1 MCSIKIGLLRVD
13 EDQSKL
19 PADLIAAYKSTL
31 FQVYCGDEV
40 ITLKVGE
47 KGENLRGLFEKH
59 SVNFACYITA
69 YNPYGRMLS
78 KQENEARNERLKTE
92 LVSRYPIYEGV
103 GLDPNGEWEGEASF
117 LALGITR
124 NIAEVLATGFEQ
136 NAVVIVDSDL
146 NVSLLF
152 TK

>member
-1 MCSIKIGLLRVD
+1 
-13 EDQSKL
+13 
-19 PADLIAAYKSTL
+19 
-31 FQVYCGDEV
+31 
-40 ITLKVGE
+40 
-47 KGENLRGLFEKH
+47 
-59 SVNFACYITA
+59 
-69 YNPYGRMLS
+69 MLS

-92 LVSRYPIYEGV
+92 LVSRYTIYEGA

-117 LALGITR
+117 LAVGITR
-124 NIAEVLATGFEQ
+124 NIAEVLATRFEQ